1 MAKREEKI
9 RAAWFMPEQLARV
22 PIGELVPYARN
33 ARTHSESQIA
43 QIRASLREFGFVN
56 PVIIDSDRNIIAG
69 HGRVLAAQAEGM
81 TEVPCVLVEHLTDAQ
96 RRAYILA
103 DNRLAE
109 QSGWD
114 TEMLALELGEIQAA
128 GMDLTITGFSAA
140 DLEMEDPNEEPPAA
154 EDDGDSGEPDP
165 DTPSRAQDGDVWKLG
180 DHVLLCGNCTEK
192 PLLGEFLRG
201 GVTEKVDLLLTDP
214 PYNVALGMNEDEE
227 TARRRH
233 RRTDGK
239 IVSNDNMGESEF
251 VEFLCAAFDGAN
263 QIMALGAAFYV
274 WCASSSLSQ
283 FENAAAKVGWP
294 IRQHLIWNKDVFVL
308 SRQDYQ
314 WKHEPC
320 LYGWKPGAAHKWC
333 SDRSQTTVID
343 CPRPKANRDHP
354 TMKPIPLFDYL
365 IRNST
370 DVGDTVYDPFCGSG
384 TTLLACEQ
392 ANRKCVA
399 VELSPR
405 YCDVI
410 LRRWEALTGR
420 KAERLRNLRE

>member
-1 MAKREEKI
+1 MTKKKDSVP
-9 RAAWFMPEQLARV
+9 AAWFMPDQLLHV

-43 QIRASLREFGFVN
+43 QIRASLREFGFVS
-56 PVIIDSDRNIIAG
+56 PVIIDGDRNIIAG
-69 HGRVLAAQAEGM
+69 HGRVLAAKAEGM

-96 RRAYILA
+96 RKAYILA

-109 QSGWD
+109 LSGWD
-114 TEMLALELGEIQAA
+114 TEMLALELGEIQDAD
-128 GMDLTITGFSAA
+128 MDLTITGFSAA

-154 EDDGDSGEPDP
+154 EDDGDSGEPDA
-165 DTPSRAQDGDVWKLG
+165 DTPSRAQDGDVWQLG
-180 DHVLLCGNCTEK
+180 DHILLCGNCTEK
-192 PLLGEFLRG
+192 TILDEFLRG
-201 GVTEKVDLLLTDP
+201 GVTQKVDLLLTDP

-239 IVSNDNMGESEF
+239 IVSNDDMSESEF

-263 QIMALGAAFYV
+263 QIMAPGAAFYV

-283 FENAAAKVGWP
+283 FEDAAAKVGWP

-410 LRRWEALTGR
+410 LRRWETLTGR